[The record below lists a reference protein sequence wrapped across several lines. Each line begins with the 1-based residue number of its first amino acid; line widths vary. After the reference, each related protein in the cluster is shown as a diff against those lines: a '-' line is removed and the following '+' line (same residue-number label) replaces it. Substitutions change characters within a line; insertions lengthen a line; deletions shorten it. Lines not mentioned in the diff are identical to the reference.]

1 MPVYPGAPESETEPA
16 IGTRE
21 GCQRPASPG
30 RKCQTFV
37 LSHFRDARCGCPE
50 CGPCRPGP
58 LARRGR
64 PGSDGGGH
72 SSHQGQAG
80 TRCHTTESGM
90 ELGYRPVGPDEAPV
104 PDQSSRDGLPERRP
118 RGRRQR
124 QEACTGTIRRA
135 HHPVRK
141 RVCDRPSGH
150 DDAAASGL
158 DLTFRPQVR
167 SPEHLSF
174 LGATAAAAITVA
186 IVKSPDGRLP
196 ILADVDQRGIRLDV
210 LPTTHGCGSLP
221 CGRTLRVLVK
231 PPDTACSPW
240 TGEST
245 GSDARQ
251 DPLRTGLGEGP
262 ADVLRVTLRDGPAA
276 RL

>member
-174 LGATAAAAITVA
+174 LGRDSRGGDHGRDRQIT
-186 IVKSPDGRLP
+186 
-196 ILADVDQRGIRLDV
+196 
-210 LPTTHGCGSLP
+210 
-221 CGRTLRVLVK
+221 GRTTTNVGRRRSARHPTGRASNHTRLRIPALRSHFAGPGQTAGHGVLAV
-231 PPDTACSPW
+231 DRRIH
-240 TGEST
+240 
-245 GSDARQ
+245 RQ
-251 DPLRTGLGEGP
+251 RCAT
-262 ADVLRVTLRDGPAA
+262 GPAA
-276 RL
+276 HRPRRRTC